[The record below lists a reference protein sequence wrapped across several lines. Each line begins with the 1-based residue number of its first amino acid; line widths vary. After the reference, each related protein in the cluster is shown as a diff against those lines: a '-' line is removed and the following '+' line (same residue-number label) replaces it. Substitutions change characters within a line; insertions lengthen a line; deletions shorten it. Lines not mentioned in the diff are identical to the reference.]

1 LTDIHAILKQYW
13 KYDRFR
19 PLQEDIIHSVLNG
32 KDTLALLP
40 TGGGKSICFQVPALA
55 VEGLC
60 LVISPLIALMKDQV
74 MQLQNRGI
82 SALAIHAG
90 LNRKEIDIALD
101 NCVYGKVKFL
111 YLSPERLQTD
121 IFRERVK
128 KMNVCLLAV
137 DEAHCISAW
146 GYDFRP
152 PYLQIA
158 DLREVLPGVPVLAL
172 TATATDTVKQDIQ
185 EKLAFK
191 KDNVFQSS
199 FARANLSYSAQPT
212 EDKLNRLLEI
222 LKKVPG
228 TAVVY
233 ARNRRRTVEVAAF
246 LRSYGVKAGAYHAGL
261 SFQERNQAQQDWL
274 DNRLLV
280 MVATNAFGM
289 GIDKPDVRLV
299 VHLDLPD
306 TLEAYY
312 QEAGRAGRDGKY
324 SFAVV
329 LHSPAD
335 LLDLREKTLEAH
347 PPIETLRKVYQA
359 LANFYQLAVG
369 SGEFTSFDFNLPEFA
384 KNYKLNVLEVHNSLK
399 QLETEGFI
407 QLNDAYYSPSKVYVR
422 AGNEEL
428 YKFQVANREHDALL
442 KTLLRSYGG
451 ELFTNFVKIS
461 ESAMAKTLK
470 QPEGNIKRALT
481 YLHKLGILVY
491 EPQNNTPQLVF
502 TQPRFDAANMPLNQK
517 RINAFRKQAVD
528 KAESVITYIQTQN
541 RCRTQL
547 LLEYFGE
554 ITDENCRICD
564 YCLAQKKLK
573 RKQADRKAWEI
584 QILESLNQQPS
595 APKKLLA
602 LFPPHAAAEVSE
614 LLREMVDVGKL
625 QFGAD
630 GDLKVSR

>member
-1 LTDIHAILKQYW
+1 LADILSILKQYW
-13 KYDRFR
+13 NHDQFR
-19 PLQEDIIHSVLNG
+19 PMQEDIILSVLHGN
-32 KDTLALLP
+32 DTLALLP

-55 VEGLC
+55 MDGLC

-74 MQLQNRGI
+74 MQLQRRGI
-82 SALAIHAG
+82 SAIAIHSG
-90 LNRKEIDIALD
+90 MNRQEIDIAFD
-101 NCVYGKVKFL
+101 NCVYGNVKFL

-128 KMNVCLLAV
+128 KMNICLLAI

-158 DLREVLPGVPVLAL
+158 ELREVLPDVPVLAL
-172 TATATDTVKQDIQ
+172 TATATETVKKDIQ
-185 EKLAFK
+185 EKLAFRQGK
-191 KDNVFQSS
+191 VFQSS

-212 EDKLNRLLEI
+212 EDKFNRLLEI
-222 LKKVPG
+222 IKKVPG

-233 ARNRRRTVEVAAF
+233 ARNRRKTVEVAQL
-246 LRSYGVKAGAYHAGL
+246 LRSRGIKAGAYHAGL
-261 SFQERNQAQQDWL
+261 TFQERNQAQQDWL

-324 SFAVV
+324 AYAVV
-329 LHSPAD
+329 LYSPSD
-335 LLDLREKTLEAH
+335 LVDLREKTLEAH

-359 LANFYQLAVG
+359 LANYYQLAVG
-369 SGEFTSFDFNLPEFA
+369 SGAFNSFDFDLADFSRT
-384 KNYKLNVLEVHNSLK
+384 YKLNPLEVHYSLK
-399 QLETEGFI
+399 QLEAEGFI
-407 QLNDAYYSPSKVYVR
+407 QLNEGYFSPSKVYVK

-428 YKFQVANREHDALL
+428 YKFQVANRELDPIL

-461 ESAMAKTLK
+461 ERNLAKSLQ
-470 QPEGNIKRALT
+470 QPETNVKQALK
-481 YLHKLGILVY
+481 YLHKVGVLIY
-491 EPQNNTPQLVF
+491 EPQNEKPQLVF
-502 TQPRFDAANMPLNQK
+502 TQARFDAGTMPLNQK
-517 RINAFRKQAVD
+517 RINAFRKLAID
-528 KAESVITYIQTQN
+528 KAEAVIKYIQTEN

-554 ITDENCRICD
+554 ITDEACRVCD
-564 YCLAQKKLK
+564 YCLLQKKLK
-573 RKQADRKAWEI
+573 RQQTDRKIWREQIVETLAKAEI
-584 QILESLNQQPS
+584 S
-595 APKKLLA
+595 PKQLLT
-602 LFPPHAAAEVSE
+602 LFPPAASKEVSE
-614 LLREMVDVGKL
+614 ILRELVDVGKIKY
-625 QFGAD
+625 AED
-630 GDLKVSR
+630 GNLKMA